1 MNEIELTAQER
12 LAAASALSGFMNASV
27 AGFALTD
34 ALDAI
39 NKLRRGDPPGSIR
52 VRGNEVAVRIEG
64 KPHPQDRDIP
74 WWRVISSSSD
84 HAGHVGQVVVDSWEL
99 LRKGPENH

>member
-39 NKLRRGDPPGSIR
+39 NKLRRGDPPGSVR
-52 VRGNEVAVRIEG
+52 VKGNRVAVRMEG
-64 KPHPQDRDIP
+64 KPHPQSGDVP
-74 WWRVISSSSD
+74 WWRIVD
-84 HAGHVGQVVVDSWEL
+84 AGSEHIGYGGQVAVESWEL
-99 LRKGPENH
+99 VHKGVA

>member
-39 NKLRRGDPPGSIR
+39 NKLRRGDPPGSVR
-52 VRGNEVAVRIEG
+52 VKGNRVAVRMAG
-64 KPHPQDRDIP
+64 KPYLQDRDDVP
-74 WWRVISSSSD
+74 WWRIVD
-84 HAGHVGQVVVDSWEL
+84 AGSEHIGYGGQVAVESWEL
-99 LRKGPENH
+99 VHKGGS